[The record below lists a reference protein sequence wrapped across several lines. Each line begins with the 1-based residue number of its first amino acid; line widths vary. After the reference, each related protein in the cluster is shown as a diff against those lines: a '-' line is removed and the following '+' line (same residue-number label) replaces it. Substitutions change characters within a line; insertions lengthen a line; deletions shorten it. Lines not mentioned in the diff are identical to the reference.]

1 MFYLPFIKTIIK
13 IGIINTKNTPT
24 SKLFNKYGG
33 FTALGTIFYKLYVE
47 PLKYKQLLLYSS
59 ICKIRNILNIDHASN
74 QEITIQLT
82 DIQSRLQKLIQS
94 IDDSNSEIEEDVST
108 LDNSKQDIDIPIQ
121 SHIIFPHF
129 IIYPQKK
136 RDDEEIY
143 LLSCNLS
150 KFLGI
155 KMGATCMSLDKI
167 TDTFIKF
174 VNANLVVKNDTLL
187 MIPSVKELFGIT
199 DNSHKIKISE
209 CCFYLKPH
217 LKNKTQ

>member
-1 MFYLPFIKTIIK
+1 MFDLFDIILDSTFEAAY
-13 IGIINTKNTPT
+13 ICCWF
-24 SKLFNKYGG
+24 SF
-33 FTALGTIFYKLYVE
+33 LGTIFYKLYVE